1 MTDRFNSEEDFH
13 SNENKLQ
20 RKERKYLQASDRS
33 KYKKT
38 DQALIK
44 QDEINTSLPRARVV
58 AVTGEG
64 TWVELAGKR
73 QLCSIKGSLKKER
86 KLSKNL
92 VAAGDFVRISESTI
106 SQIEPRFS
114 TLSRTDIT
122 GKKEQLIAV
131 NIDQAIIVVSLVE
144 PPLKPALI
152 DRYIIAA
159 ANGGIRPIIVLNKA
173 DLLPSSPSEQDRYK
187 EFLTAYQPLGFPI
200 LTLSIKTGVGIEE
213 LQMLMKEK
221 TSVICGQSGVGKSS
235 LLNEA
240 FQMERKTGELS
251 GKTFKGTHTTTV
263 AELIPIPNGGYC
275 IDTPGIRSFGL
286 WKLER
291 SQVKE
296 HFTDIQE
303 LSHGCHYKDCSHT
316 YEPQCSVIEALEE
329 GKLPVMRFESYC
341 SLLDEADGSLDNRTR
356 KKLED

>member
-1 MTDRFNSEEDFH
+1 MTDRFSSEEDFH
-13 SNENKLQ
+13 SDENKRQ
-20 RKERKYLQASDRS
+20 KKERKYLQTSDRS

-44 QDEINTSLPRARVV
+44 TTEIDQTLPRGRVI

-64 TWVELAGKR
+64 SWVDLDGKK
-73 QLCSIKGSLKKER
+73 QLCSIKGTLKKEK

-92 VAAGDFVRISESTI
+92 VAAGDYVRVSDAVIC
-106 SQIEPRFS
+106 QIEPRFS

-159 ANGGIRPIIVLNKA
+159 AKDGIHPIIVLNKS
-173 DLLPSSPSEQDRYK
+173 DLLDSCPTEQERYK
-187 EFLTAYQPLGFPI
+187 EFLVAYEPLGFPI
-200 LTLSIKTGVGIEE
+200 LTISVKTGTGVES
-213 LQMLMKEK
+213 LRSFMKDK

-235 LLNEA
+235 FLNAA
-240 FQMERKTGELS
+240 FNMERKTGELS

-263 AELIPIPNGGYC
+263 AELMPLPEGGYC

-286 WKLER
+286 WKLQR
-291 SQVKE
+291 SQVKDY
-296 HFTDIQE
+296 FTDIAAF
-303 LSHGCHYKDCSHT
+303 SAGCHFANCSHT
-316 YEPQCSVIEALEE
+316 YEPKCAVIEALEQ
-329 GKLPVMRFESYC
+329 GKLPVIRFESYC